1 MSIYTQNIQ
10 VISSPLVYS
19 QCIIFEVQNVD
30 SEAESWHKTILLES
44 SFEEFGNTGKLK
56 GSGTPS
62 LRQTELAE

>member
-19 QCIIFEVQNVD
+19 QCIIFEVQNVG

-56 GSGTPS
+56 GPVHH
-62 LRQTELAE
+62 L